1 MVARQKKLAV
11 ISIHIPPLI
20 FTYFPTHLVHIW
32 TIFTS
37 LTYAFYHRQLLFIM
51 FVENCKTTNFSDHER
66 TGYFMAKLNWTMAEK
81 NDFVR
86 DNEKLIHEV
95 AHGFPNT
102 MHSYEDIFQI
112 ACVGLTKAFSSYDDE
127 KGTKFTTYAMTCMT
141 NEVRGVLRRDAAKCR
156 SGNQLVSYDAAPT
169 NKDGKDMGNYL
180 GILPTDEGFEDRVAD
195 IILCESVR
203 EVMQET
209 LSPSQCTALDMVAD
223 GYSYADIAH
232 LLSIPVESIRK
243 LIRSARY
250 RLRNNPKIHH

>member
-1 MVARQKKLAV
+1 
-11 ISIHIPPLI
+11 
-20 FTYFPTHLVHIW
+20 
-32 TIFTS
+32 
-37 LTYAFYHRQLLFIM
+37 M
-51 FVENCKTTNFSDHER
+51 FVKNSKTTNFSNHER
-66 TGYFMAKLNWTMAEK
+66 TGYGIFYGKTELDYGRE

-86 DNEKLIHEV
+86 DDEKLIHEV

-102 MHSYEDIFQI
+102 AHSYEDIFQI

-127 KGTKFTTYAMTCMT
+127 KGTKFTTYAMACMT
-141 NEVRGVLRRDAAKCR
+141 NEVRGMLRRDAAKCR
-156 SGNQLVSYDAAPT
+156 SGNQLVSCDAAPT
-169 NKDGKDMGNYL
+169 NKDGKDMGDYL
-180 GILPTDEGFEDRVAD
+180 GILPADEGFEDRVAD

-250 RLRNNPKIHH
+250 RRRNNPKIHH